1 MNADGTGQTRLTTLG
16 GSVPD
21 WQPTPPGDT
30 PTGDDVSVPLEG
42 GLGSPGGVEVTFDEV
57 TGGGTTTV
65 TKSTAGALPPTGL
78 EILGLGL
85 PVYYDIN
92 TTATFSGLVTVCI
105 AYDETQIPGGK
116 DESDLTLRHFDGSG
130 WTDIT
135 SSLDTV
141 NDIICGETT
150 TLSPFA
156 VMVPTSPSVGGIV
169 ELVTGPSGSPDAQ
182 QPGGGFTLDLTAL
195 AVALAA
201 VGVAGVAWHRYR
213 RRAA

>member
-1 MNADGTGQTRLTTLG
+1 MRCLPQPQPQCRGADSHWSSVPSHPALSKAITPHSRQPPGQPRQSTAIDGG
-16 GSVPD
+16 GSERQFPADLDTESTSIDAYRRTSPD
-21 WQPTPPGDT
+21 CR
-30 PTGDDVSVPLEG
+30 S
-42 GLGSPGGVEVTFDEV
+42 
-57 TGGGTTTV
+57 
-65 TKSTAGALPPTGL
+65 
-78 EILGLGL
+78 
-85 PVYYDIN
+85 
-92 TTATFSGLVTVCI
+92 
-105 AYDETQIPGGK
+105 YDETQIPDDQ

-169 ELVTGPSGSPDAQ
+169 EIVAGPSDTPDAQ
-182 QPGGGFTLDLTAL
+182 PRRGGYERELAAL

-201 VGVAGVAWHRYR
+201 AGVVGTSWHRFR
-213 RRAA
+213 RRVG